1 MTMVIRCDDKLILQL
16 KLNGLFIFVV
26 IIFIKFD
33 HGPSYQMKIIKT

>member
-1 MTMVIRCDDKLILQL
+1 MTMVIRCDDKLILQP

-33 HGPSYQMKIIKT
+33 HRTYYQMKIIKT